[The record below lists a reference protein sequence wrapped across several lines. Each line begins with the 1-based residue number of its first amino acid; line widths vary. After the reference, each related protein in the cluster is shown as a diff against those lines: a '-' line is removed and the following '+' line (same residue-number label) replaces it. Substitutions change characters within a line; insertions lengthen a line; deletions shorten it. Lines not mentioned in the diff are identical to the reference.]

1 MAVSSLGEPQSYSY
15 YQRNGYN
22 IVDDPLKYKRNVAP
36 APLSSFRSINDFR
49 STNDFRSKNDFR
61 STNNFRST
69 NDYDQFG
76 LPSTGR
82 HIDNIQGQDMWNLKF
97 GKNLNFHTFCR
108 NIFTNVFLC

>member
-1 MAVSSLGEPQSYSY
+1 MAVFSLGAPQSYSY

-36 APLSSFRSINDFR
+36 APLSSFRSTNDFR
-49 STNDFRSKNDFR
+49 STNS
-61 STNNFRST
+61 FRST

-82 HIDNIQGQDMWNLKF
+82 HIENIQGQDMWNLNF
-97 GKNLNFHTFCR
+97 GENFRFHTFFR
-108 NIFTNVFLC
+108 NISYIFTNVFLCQGLWNKK